1 MSHSKGTTN
10 YNLPLFTKGDR
21 PAWLTDFNSAMQ
33 EVDNVMKRTSDA
45 ARPDLLEAA
54 QQEAAAAMEKATDA
68 QTKAN
73 GALQKSGGAMNGTLD
88 MNEHAL
94 TNVQEVELP
103 TSGNGLYVG
112 SVVQPDGTGGA
123 RLTGITGNGAAF
135 VKPDTQDSYVPV
147 RVGAPQTGDDAVN
160 KNSLNG
166 TLSSYMKK
174 SGATMSGAL
183 ILSGEPTENLQA
195 ATKKYVDD
203 AVANVP
209 TPSGGITQEQA
220 DARYVQL
227 AGGTMTG
234 ELFLSTDTP
243 TSGSGATSKNYVL
256 GVALSKLD
264 KSGGTMTGALTL
276 SGAPTSDL
284 QAATKKYVDDQIA
297 ANITAAINASY

>member
-10 YNLPLFTKGDR
+10 YNLPLFTKDDR

-33 EVDNVMKRTSDA
+33 EVDTVVKGLSDKVK
-45 ARPDLLEAA
+45 D
-54 QQEAAAAMEKATDA
+54 
-68 QTKAN
+68 
-73 GALQKSGGAMNGTLD
+73 GGLPTTGGTMD
-88 MNEHAL
+88 GNINMNEHAI

-103 TSGNGLYVG
+103 NAGNGLYVG
-112 SVVQPDGTGGA
+112 AVVQPSGTTGA
-123 RLTGITGNGAAF
+123 RLTGAGNADAAAF

-166 TLSSYMKK
+166 TLAAYMKK
-174 SGATMSGAL
+174 AGSTMTGAL
-183 ILSGEPTENLQA
+183 MLSGEPTEDLQA

-203 AVANVP
+203 KFSSMP
-209 TPSGGITQEQA
+209 TPTGGITQEQA
-220 DARYVQL
+220 DARYLQL
-227 AGGTMTG
+227 
-234 ELFLSTDTP
+234 
-243 TSGSGATSKNYVL
+243 V
-256 GVALSKLD
+256 
-264 KSGGTMTGALTL
+264 GGTMTGALTL